1 MLKSQIEAQRF
12 LLKLVPRGYHWWLSG
27 VEKAQ
32 AALENRRQKY
42 VEFYGS
48 ELSPA
53 KKAYRKKKGLA
64 NTHFIS
70 VALPINIFEGG
81 FIWFLICTDGAG
93 PIRENIKLK
102 DASTNPGR
110 LVWGDYVMYEAP
122 MHRLEGGGMRW
133 SWYLTPTVQK
143 ELDHYTG
150 VLLKKSPDDLK
161 DFFEM
166 QLKRPMHHG
175 IRHFLTRLLRR
186 AHQNFMRMYPG
197 RTWTARDPEVPL
209 PILSSYKSL

>member
-27 VEKAQ
+27 VEKDK

-102 DASTNPGR
+102 DA
-110 LVWGDYVMYEAP
+110 LFI
-122 MHRLEGGGMRW
+122 GG
-133 SWYLTPTVQK
+133 
-143 ELDHYTG
+143 
-150 VLLKKSPDDLK
+150 
-161 DFFEM
+161 
-166 QLKRPMHHG
+166 
-175 IRHFLTRLLRR
+175 
-186 AHQNFMRMYPG
+186 
-197 RTWTARDPEVPL
+197 
-209 PILSSYKSL
+209 